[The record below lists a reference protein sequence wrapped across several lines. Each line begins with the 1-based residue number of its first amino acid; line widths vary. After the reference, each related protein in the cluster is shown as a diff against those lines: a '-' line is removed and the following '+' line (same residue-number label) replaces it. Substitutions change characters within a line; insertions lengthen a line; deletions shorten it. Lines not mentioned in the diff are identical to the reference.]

1 MVSFNEASQIIE
13 DEFFQINKAIIE
25 VGISE
30 STGFTLA
37 EDIYA
42 DVDLPS
48 FNNSSMD
55 GYAINF
61 DGNQKSW
68 DIIGEISAGN
78 FRDYVI
84 DVNSAVRIMTGG
96 RIPDNANAVIPIE
109 DIIED
114 KDKFILRD
122 GIKIKLNQNIRFKGE
137 DLKSDHI
144 ALSKNTFL
152 KVQNISL
159 AAACGKT
166 RLKVYRKLSI
176 GVLATGDELVD
187 ISTNPGEDKVRAT
200 NLYSLLSAIEET
212 GMNSVNLE
220 IVRDDKILLRN
231 SITEALNSE
240 LDILITTGGVSV
252 GKYDYLKDV
261 LKETG
266 VDTIFWKVN
275 IKPGRPLFFGKYVKG
290 NKTVLIFGL
299 PGNPVSSFVNFTL
312 FIKSAIQKYYGKD
325 CINFLRATLETPVKK
340 KDSKRH
346 FIRGIIRF
354 DNISNNFVVKI
365 MGPQSSGNL
374 AGLSNSNCLIVLPE
388 EMIDPQAG
396 EEVSCIMI

>member
-1 MVSFNEASQIIE
+1 MVSFNEAFQIIE
-13 DEFFQINKAIIE
+13 DEFFQINKDIIE
-25 VGISE
+25 VGIPE

-96 RIPDNANAVIPIE
+96 RIPDNANAVVPIE

-152 KVQNISL
+152 KAQNIAL

-176 GVLATGDELVD
+176 GVLATGDEIVD

-275 IKPGRPLFFGKYVKG
+275 IKPGRPLFFGKYVKC

-354 DNISNNFVVKI
+354 DNISNKFLVKI

>member
-1 MVSFNEASQIIE
+1 MVSFNEAFQIIE
-13 DEFFQINKAIIE
+13 DEFFQINKDIIE
-25 VGISE
+25 VGIPE

-96 RIPDNANAVIPIE
+96 RIPDNANAVVPIE

-152 KVQNISL
+152 KAQNIAL

-176 GVLATGDELVD
+176 GVLATGDEIVD

-275 IKPGRPLFFGKYVKG
+275 IKPGRPLFFGKYVKC

-325 CINFLRATLETPVKK
+325 CINFLRATLETQVKK
-340 KDSKRH
+340 RDSKRH

-354 DNISNNFVVKI
+354 DNISNKFLVKI

>member
-1 MVSFNEASQIIE
+1 MVSFNEAFQIIE

-25 VGISE
+25 VGIPE

-96 RIPDNANAVIPIE
+96 RIPDNANAVVPIE

-152 KVQNISL
+152 KAQNISL

-354 DNISNNFVVKI
+354 DNISNKFVVKI

-374 AGLSNSNCLIVLPE
+374 AGLSNSNCLIVFPE
-388 EMIDPQAG
+388 EMIDPRAG